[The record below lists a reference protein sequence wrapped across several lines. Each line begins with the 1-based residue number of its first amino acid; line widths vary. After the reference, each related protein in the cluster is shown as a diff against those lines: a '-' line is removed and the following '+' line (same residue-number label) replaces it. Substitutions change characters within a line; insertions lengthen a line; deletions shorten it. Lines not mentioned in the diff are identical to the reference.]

1 MANYPLTWNRLVRN
15 LGLRLKRSFIFTL
28 FLIFIL
34 SFTLSV
40 FALVNQNHVQFNG
53 MKNYLRGTG
62 GDGPLEAVQMKKIHE
77 LKWSTNRP
85 KHRKMVQFYPDNQ
98 IQRHELQGSW
108 QDTSEER
115 TVIDSPHILSNV
127 SQGVH
132 IFYYA
137 WYGNPKHDD
146 GKWYHWNHQYLP
158 NWDKTDGRVFPR
170 GSHYPEESDDRLCFA
185 TDGPENSA
193 ECQTE
198 EDDAKGVGAAPVGK
212 HLGVGGRVRRR
223 IQFLFVLC
231 SCCLEC
237 SLEEVIG
244 NHAPAEVEEVVH
256 DLDLPLRLVA
266 RAHHCLDLRAAR
278 VDDDHKD
285 KADGGGEQGG
295 DGEEHNRPHG
305 NHPVHLCVQTC
316 SAGDQTSND

>member
-53 MKNYLRGTG
+53 MKNYLRGTGG

-170 GSHYPEESDDRLCFA
+170 GSHYPEENDDIGTVF
-185 TDGPENSA
+185 ENHPNVA
-193 ECQTE
+193 FYFIANVLFFCL
-198 EDDAKGVGAAPVGK
+198 DIMKM
-212 HLGVGGRVRRR
+212 GRV
-223 IQFLFVLC
+223 LVKV
-231 SCCLEC
+231 SCWM
-237 SLEEVIG
+237 EELWQIK
-244 NHAPAEVEEVVH
+244 
-256 DLDLPLRLVA
+256 RQ
-266 RAHHCLDLRAAR
+266 
-278 VDDDHKD
+278 
-285 KADGGGEQGG
+285 KA
-295 DGEEHNRPHG
+295 
-305 NHPVHLCVQTC
+305 
-316 SAGDQTSND
+316 